1 VTVPEAPSPTQ
12 IQIEIASALQQVRL
26 LARALRA
33 IIEEH
38 CPPAVAADME
48 LAVVEWANNLV
59 EHGYGAAEGR
69 ITTLLRLEP
78 DRLEI
83 EVRDRG
89 LPFDPRGGGEHGMDA
104 LDPEA
109 ESGRGLLLLQAL
121 VDELQYETVAG
132 ENRLRLVKL
141 FPAEVG

>member
-1 VTVPEAPSPTQ
+1 MVEPKSDSPSQ
-12 IQIEIASALQQVRL
+12 VQIEIASALQQVRL

-38 CPPAVAADME
+38 CPPAVAADVE

-89 LPFDPRGGGEHGMDA
+89 HPFDPTSEAGPDLESLDA
-104 LDPEA
+104 EA

-121 VDELQYETVAG
+121 MDELHYETVAG
-132 ENRLRLVKL
+132 ENRLRLVKR
-141 FPAEVG
+141 FPTAAD